1 MSTALLEK
9 PDGATTN
16 PGEAERQVVAL
27 HLGEEIYGV
36 DIACIHTVLTPQ
48 PITLIPNVPAY
59 VRGVMNLRGR
69 ILPVLDLRTRFG
81 LPALA
86 EDKQKSARIVI
97 IEAAGLTAG
106 LIVDSVSEVLRLPAS
121 AVEPPS
127 ALLAS
132 ADLRCLTGIGRV
144 PGNRRK
150 QDSKKDEDRLIL
162 LLDIPETLALA
173 ASDTPG
179 HFQVS
184 S

>member
-9 PDGATTN
+9 PNEAAASRS
-16 PGEAERQVVAL
+16 EAERQVVAL

-48 PITLIPNVPAY
+48 PITAVPNVPAY

-81 LPALA
+81 LPPLA
-86 EDKQKSARIVI
+86 ADKQKSARIVI

-106 LIVDSVSEVLRLPAS
+106 LIVDSVSEVLRLPAA

-132 ADLRCLTGIGRV
+132 ADLRCLTGIGHV
-144 PGNRRK
+144 PSERK
-150 QDSKKDEDRLIL
+150 VGGEEAPDRLIL

-173 ASDTPG
+173 ASDTPD
-179 HFQVS
+179 HFGVS
-184 S
+184 G